1 MTIAEI
7 LRTITDFLLLFNVV
21 GFTMIYK
28 NQKKNIETLEYIAKV
43 KKYTEV
49 LRIKNDSI
57 KAFDE
62 FLDYLHE
69 SGRIDIE
76 EWEDN
81 QWRQKF
87 INKID
92 KDIIE

>member
-1 MTIAEI
+1 MTIADI
-7 LRTITDFLLLFNVV
+7 LRTITDVLLLFNVV
-21 GFTMIYK
+21 GFAMIYK
-28 NQKKNIETLEYIAKV
+28 NQKKNIETLAYIAKV

-62 FLDYLHE
+62 FLDYLRE
-69 SGRIDIE
+69 SGRINAED
-76 EWEDN
+76 WEYN

-87 INKID
+87 IHKID

>member
-7 LRTITDFLLLFNVV
+7 LRIITDILLLINIF
-21 GFTMIYK
+21 GFAMIYK
-28 NQKKNIETLEYIAKV
+28 NQKKNIEILEYIAKV

-69 SGRIDIE
+69 SGRINAED
-76 EWEDN
+76 WEYN

>member
-1 MTIAEI
+1 MTTAEI
-7 LRTITDFLLLFNVV
+7 LRIITDILLLINIF
-21 GFTMIYK
+21 GFTMIYR

-49 LRIKNDSI
+49 LRTRNDSI

-62 FLDYLHE
+62 FLGYLRE
-69 SGRIDIE
+69 SGRINAED
-76 EWEDN
+76 WEYN

-87 INKID
+87 IHKID

>member
-7 LRTITDFLLLFNVV
+7 FRTITDVLLLFNVV
-21 GFTMIYK
+21 GFAMIYK
-28 NQKKNIETLEYIAKV
+28 NQKKNIEILEYIAKV
-43 KKYTEV
+43 KKYTEI

-62 FLDYLHE
+62 FLDYLRE
-69 SGRIDIE
+69 SGRINAED
-76 EWEDN
+76 WEYN

>member
-7 LRTITDFLLLFNVV
+7 LRIITDFLLLFNVV
-21 GFTMIYK
+21 GFAMIYK
-28 NQKKNIETLEYIAKV
+28 NQKKNIEILEYIAKV
-43 KKYTEV
+43 KKYTEI

-62 FLDYLHE
+62 FLDYLRE
-69 SGRIDIE
+69 SGRINAED
-76 EWEDN
+76 WEYN

>member
-1 MTIAEI
+1 MTTAEI
-7 LRTITDFLLLFNVV
+7 LRIITDILLFINIF
-21 GFTMIYK
+21 GFTMIYR
-28 NQKKNIETLEYIAKV
+28 NQKKNIEMLEYIAKV

-62 FLDYLHE
+62 FLGYLRE
-69 SGRIDIE
+69 SGRINAED
-76 EWEDN
+76 WEYN
-81 QWRQKF
+81 QWKQKF

-92 KDIIE
+92 KDIID

>member
-1 MTIAEI
+1 MTIADI
-7 LRTITDFLLLFNVV
+7 LRTITDVLLLFNVV
-21 GFTMIYK
+21 GFAMIYK

-49 LRIKNDSI
+49 LRTRNDSI

-62 FLDYLHE
+62 FLDYLHK
-69 SGRIDIE
+69 SGRINAED
-76 EWEDN
+76 WECN

-87 INKID
+87 IHKID

>member
-28 NQKKNIETLEYIAKV
+28 NQKKNIEILEYIAKV

-49 LRIKNDSI
+49 LRTRNDSI

-62 FLDYLHE
+62 FLDYLRE
-69 SGRIDIE
+69 SGRINAED
-76 EWEDN
+76 WEYN

>member
-7 LRTITDFLLLFNVV
+7 SRTITDFLLLFNIV
-21 GFTMIYK
+21 GFAMIYK
-28 NQKKNIETLEYIAKV
+28 NQKKNIELLEYIAKV

-49 LRIKNDSI
+49 LRIKNGSI

-62 FLDYLHE
+62 FLGYLRE
-69 SGRIDIE
+69 SGHINAED
-76 EWEDN
+76 WEYN

-87 INKID
+87 IHKID

>member
-1 MTIAEI
+1 MTHAEI
-7 LRTITDFLLLFNVV
+7 LRIITDILLLINIF
-21 GFTMIYK
+21 GFTMIYR
-28 NQKKNIETLEYIAKV
+28 NQKKNIEMLEYIAKV

-49 LRIKNDSI
+49 LRTRNDSI
-57 KAFDE
+57 KAFNE
-62 FLDYLHE
+62 FLDYLRE
-69 SGRIDIE
+69 SGRINAED
-76 EWEDN
+76 WEYN

>member
-7 LRTITDFLLLFNVV
+7 SRTITDILLLFNIF
-21 GFTMIYK
+21 GFTMIYR
-28 NQKKNIETLEYIAKV
+28 NQKKNIEILEYIAKV

-57 KAFDE
+57 KAFNE

-87 INKID
+87 IHKID

>member
-7 LRTITDFLLLFNVV
+7 LRIITDFLLLFNVV
-21 GFTMIYK
+21 GFAMIYK

-49 LRIKNDSI
+49 LRTRNDSI

-87 INKID
+87 IHKID

>member
-7 LRTITDFLLLFNVV
+7 LRIITDFLLLFNVV
-21 GFTMIYK
+21 GFAMIYK
-28 NQKKNIETLEYIAKV
+28 NQKKNIEILEYIAKV

-62 FLDYLHE
+62 FLDYLRE